1 MAGVGTAR
9 SVCLPDATDR
19 RDLDATTTALDSPD
33 HPRVRFAITGWRST
47 GRSVERSRE
56 RSRAVIIARALR
68 AKRQVRGR
76 DGSSV
81 CRSDSL

>member
-9 SVCLPDATDR
+9 SVCLPDATER

-56 RSRAVIIARALR
+56 RSP
-68 AKRQVRGR
+68 GR
-76 DGSSV
+76 SS
-81 CRSDSL
+81 SLELSPGKTAGERP